1 MSNAVSGV
9 DLSMSR
15 WEDNRDDFEASEEN
29 LEQAKKK
36 QELTKRECPFCGEL
50 FGQLPRHMRHCN
62 E

>member
-1 MSNAVSGV
+1 
-9 DLSMSR
+9 MSR
-15 WEDNRDDFEASEEN
+15 WKDSRDDYEASEEN

-36 QELTKRECPFCGEL
+36 QELTKRECPFCGGL